1 MVFIFLF
8 TPPGPSIGID
18 RIACSIMTVD
28 PPVAANPGRTNS
40 STWLHTSSTTTPNPT
55 TSTSDQPSGTTSSS
69 AMAPSSSSY
78 YPLDSGADS
87 TVDDEYDYDDDDQD
101 SAYGDD
107 SFIGD
112 DTKTLSCYITDYR
125 FEFGR
130 RYHSYRDG
138 AYWVCCVSR
147 QQPRCVCLL
156 HVISPRHVPSGIDLG
171 SRVQMMKSP
180 MSNKTSLTT
189 CIT

>member
-1 MVFIFLF
+1 
-8 TPPGPSIGID
+8 
-18 RIACSIMTVD
+18 
-28 PPVAANPGRTNS
+28 
-40 STWLHTSSTTTPNPT
+40 
-55 TSTSDQPSGTTSSS
+55 
-69 AMAPSSSSY
+69 MAPSSSSY
-78 YPLDSGADS
+78 HPLDSGADS

-147 QQPRCVCLL
+147 QQPSCVCLL
-156 HVISPRHVPSGIDLG
+156 HVISPRHVPSGIDPG
-171 SRVQMMKSP
+171 NRVQMMKSP

>member
-1 MVFIFLF
+1 MIFLDSLNHLLSIQEYLLDLLVFLLLF
-8 TPPGPSIGID
+8 TSLRSSIGID
-18 RIACSIMTVD
+18 RIACSIMAVD
-28 PPVAANPGRTNS
+28 PPVAASPGRTNS
-40 STWLHTSSTTTPNPT
+40 STWLHTSSTTTPDP

-69 AMAPSSSSY
+69 TMAPSSSSH

-87 TVDDEYDYDDDDQD
+87 TVDDEYDYEDDDQD

-138 AYWVCCVSR
+138 AYWVCWISR
-147 QQPRCVCLL
+147 QQSSCVCLL
-156 HVISPRHVPSGIDLG
+156 HCMPVLPRHVPF
-171 SRVQMMKSP
+171 R
-180 MSNKTSLTT
+180 
-189 CIT
+189 C